1 MPGLWAGLA
10 CVAVALCV
18 GMITR
23 NGRGLAVPVRPRPRI
38 RLPGPLRSF
47 EEAAARSRA
56 RGRAMRQMPEM
67 LDIVTL
73 GLTAGLSFDASLEL
87 YCSRFG
93 TELARELW
101 VTMLDWRLGLST
113 RAEALQGLARRLD
126 SVTLRRFADVVTEA
140 LEFGSPL
147 AATLERQASMLRD
160 EQRSH
165 VEEEIERTPVKMLIP
180 LGTLIVPALLLSILG
195 PLLSSALKMT

>member
-1 MPGLWAGLA
+1 MGALWVVLACAAVVACVGTLTRDGRPGL
-10 CVAVALCV
+10 
-18 GMITR
+18 
-23 NGRGLAVPVRPRPRI
+23 VRRRTLPRI
-38 RLPGPLRSF
+38 RLPGPLR
-47 EEAAARSRA
+47 ELELAAARSRA
-56 RGRAMRQMPEM
+56 RARAMRQMPEM

-93 TELARELW
+93 TELSREFW

-113 RAEALQGLARRLD
+113 RSDALLELSRRLD
-126 SVTLRRFADVVTEA
+126 SVMLRRFADVVCES

-147 AATLERQASMLRD
+147 AATLERQAQMLRD
-160 EQRSH
+160 EQRSQ

-180 LGTLIVPALLLSILG
+180 LGTLIVPAMLLAILG
-195 PLLSSALKMT
+195 PLLSSAVEMA